1 MSAEMPPPLGPGSV
15 LSIRR
20 EGGLAHFPG
29 LATPR
34 RIRCAECS
42 ESQRHWL
49 ARLLTEAAAHDTT
62 DPLSGAD
69 RRVFRLD
76 IDEEHDATRVSTVWT
91 LILAE
96 ELAPSSLVSLWQDGR
111 VEEDD
116 DADERAGQ

>member
-1 MSAEMPPPLGPGSV
+1 MTAESPPPLGPDSV
-15 LSIRR
+15 LAIRR

-29 LATPR
+29 LAKPR
-34 RIRCAECS
+34 RIRCAEYS
-42 ESQRHWL
+42 EGQRRWL
-49 ARLLTEAAAHDTT
+49 ARMLAEAAAHDTSEA
-62 DPLSGAD
+62 LSGAD

-96 ELAPSSLVSLWQDGR
+96 EQAPSALVSLWQGGQ

-116 DADERAGQ
+116 DTGEHID